1 MKRKGIFILAVC
13 VCAVLCSSTV
23 YAFAPD
29 EEAVIGKKL
38 AKLNDC
44 EEKIESIIFEESN
57 SNDETV
63 RRELKGKLKEALQE
77 EAELEVE
84 TGTYDYRGE
93 LEVSIHSIFVA
104 IEDSETYCGDKL
116 TMKDQERFA
125 ELRVLCE
132 NYSKAMNVSDDY
144 GVLLSNFRKEV
155 DEVNCKYY

>member
-104 IEDSETYCGDKL
+104 IEAKAA
-116 TMKDQERFA
+116 ER
-125 ELRVLCE
+125 
-132 NYSKAMNVSDDY
+132 SK
-144 GVLLSNFRKEV
+144 
-155 DEVNCKYY
+155 

>member
-1 MKRKGIFILAVC
+1 MLFR
-13 VCAVLCSSTV
+13 S
-23 YAFAPD
+23 
-29 EEAVIGKKL
+29 
-38 AKLNDC
+38 
-44 EEKIESIIFEESN
+44 
-57 SNDETV
+57 
-63 RRELKGKLKEALQE
+63 RELKGKLKEALQE